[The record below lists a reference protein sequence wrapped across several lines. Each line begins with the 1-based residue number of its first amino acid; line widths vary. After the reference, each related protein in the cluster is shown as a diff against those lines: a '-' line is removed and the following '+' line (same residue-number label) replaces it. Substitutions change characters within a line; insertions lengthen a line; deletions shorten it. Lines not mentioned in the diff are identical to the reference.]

1 MNPMADNMR
10 NRERKKAR
18 GRTAITLIAVT
29 IALFACG
36 LLIVLNMQ
44 KTAEE
49 KKFEQRFPEEK
60 TLAKPPPKF
69 PPLEK
74 PPPDKD

>member
-1 MNPMADNMR
+1 MR
-10 NRERKKAR
+10 NRERKQSGAR
-18 GRTAITLIAVT
+18 IAV
-29 IALFACG
+29 IAVIVAVLACG

-60 TLAKPPPKF
+60 TLAKPPPKY